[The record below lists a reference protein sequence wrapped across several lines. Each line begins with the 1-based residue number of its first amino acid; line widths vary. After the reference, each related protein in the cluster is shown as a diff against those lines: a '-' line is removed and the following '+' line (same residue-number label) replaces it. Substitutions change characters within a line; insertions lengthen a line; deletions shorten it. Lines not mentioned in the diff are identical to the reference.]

1 MAPRPTDRFLRS
13 PALRNVLY
21 ESAGGRCT
29 RCGDL
34 LPDDWHADHV
44 EPWRRTHTTNVFD
57 MEALCPKCNRAKGAK
72 MDSSA
77 SINLNAGRPG
87 QREAV
92 QKIWDIVRTMKRTAT
107 IVLPTRYGKSDVIRV
122 SAVGLMA
129 DNLVS
134 RAVILE
140 PASNLVVQILDK
152 AKMEEA
158 VTRYTL
164 PFGHGLQ
171 TFAVRETPRLPFPP
185 RFAQGAHFLGM
196 TTHMANNNRQFF
208 AEWVRKEQAR
218 SGCPPIWFIDEA
230 HTSGRDNEWGKT
242 VRTLQDAGAILVLL
256 TATPFRTDRTQVE
269 GFAYREIERG
279 VQTSRLGDE
288 LWELERVRYE
298 LDADHITTFKEAWN
312 ERPPS
317 LCYLSRVVI
326 DAPLNRYSTLTGE
339 RLANRK
345 LSELSHADARRVLP
359 QLVRDE
365 VFILECVERFL
376 QVLNSRRLAFPET
389 AGMVYVGN
397 DNPDDEEANAHAN
410 QVAEALHNLAPDLN
424 LVIATSSTEDGAEQ
438 LHSFQQGTGDVL
450 VVKQMGGVGM
460 DVHRLK
466 VCLDLS
472 TVRTLQAYTQRSC
485 RILTLWNPTGE
496 PEDLVLTGTYI
507 TPFDKP
513 GDTLWKEFVQKEG
526 GDAETRVTAEYLG
539 RVQNDIRSRQEYL
552 PDTFV
557 LAGGTTVGGMVD
569 SQDRSAPGEQ
579 WSDVQQ
585 LTSIFPELTKAR
597 TEAEIGNTLSEHGIN
612 FKGATPAPV
621 NAVPQQQPVPNVTDL
636 YSEQK
641 SARERVNTLARRV
654 ARKRQGI
661 GAVDEQFGEIIKA
674 VYVRHKQQ
682 CGLTY
687 RDGASLKDL
696 SSESLS
702 KLAESLARELEASN
716 DT

>member
-1 MAPRPTDRFLRS
+1 MK
-13 PALRNVLY
+13 LY
-21 ESAGGRCT
+21 
-29 RCGDL
+29 
-34 LPDDWHADHV
+34 
-44 EPWRRTHTTNVFD
+44 RR
-57 MEALCPKCNRAKGAK
+57 
-72 MDSSA
+72 
-77 SINLNAGRPG
+77 
-87 QREAV
+87 
-92 QKIWDIVRTMKRTAT
+92 IWGIVRTKKRTAT

-140 PASNLVVQILDK
+140 PAGNLVTQILDK

-164 PFGHGLQ
+164 PFAHGLQ
-171 TFAVRETPRLPFPP
+171 TFAVRETPRKPFPP
-185 RFAQGAHFLGM
+185 RFAQNAHFLAM
-196 TTHMANNNRQFF
+196 TTHMANSNRQFF
-208 AEWVRKEQAR
+208 AEWVRHEQER
-218 SGCPPIWFIDEA
+218 IGSPPIWYIDEA
-230 HTSGRDNEWGKT
+230 HTGGRDNEWGKT
-242 VRTLQDAGAILVLL
+242 VRTLQEAGAILVLL
-256 TATPFRTDRTQVE
+256 TATPYRTDRTQVE
-269 GFAYREIERG
+269 GFAYKEIERG
-279 VQTSRLGDE
+279 VQTARRGDE

-298 LDADHITTFKEAWN
+298 LDADHVTTFKEAWN

-339 RLANRK
+339 RLAERK
-345 LSELSHADARRVLP
+345 LSELSYSDTRHVLP
-359 QLVRDE
+359 QLVRDD
-365 VFILECVERFL
+365 VFIQECVERFL
-376 QVLNSRRLAFPET
+376 QVLNSRRLVFPET

-424 LVIATSSTEDGAEQ
+424 PVIATSSTEDGAEL
-438 LHSFQQGTGDVL
+438 LHAFQQGTGDVL

-472 TVRTLQAYTQRSC
+472 TVRTLQAYTQRAC
-485 RILTLWNPTGE
+485 RILTLWNPTGA
-496 PEDLVLTGTYI
+496 PEDLVITGTYI

-513 GDTLWKEFVQKEG
+513 GAALWKEFVEKEG

-539 RVQNDIRSRQEYL
+539 RVQNDIRSRQEHL

-557 LAGGTTVGGMVD
+557 LAGGTTVGEMVD
-569 SQDRSAPGEQ
+569 SQARIAPGEQ

-597 TEAEIGNTLSEHGIN
+597 TEAEIGNTLSEHGIT
-612 FKGATPAPV
+612 FTGATPALP
-621 NAVPQQQPVPNVTDL
+621 AEAAPQQAVPNVTDL

-674 VYVRHKQQ
+674 VYVRHKQN
-682 CGLTY
+682 CGLSY

-696 SSESLS
+696 SSESLN
-702 KLAESLARELEASN
+702 KLAESLARDLEASN
-716 DT
+716 GT